1 MRRKMII
8 HDGWS
13 RCGVHYLYYFAYYVF
28 DDQPKSS
35 LISLAPMANKV
46 NNETTDSTNLGK
58 SRYCRTY

>member
-1 MRRKMII
+1 MTRKMII

-46 NNETTDSTNLGK
+46 NNETTDSTKLGEEQIL
-58 SRYCRTY
+58 